1 MSNDILLIN
10 KINLL
15 SSIIMDKDGTMGN
28 YCSMGLVN
36 ILKLG
41 KKKLIIG
48 MVFQFYYEDIFR
60 ISCFS
65 SIVADSGG
73 NSYMVLHW
81 VRK

>member
-41 KKKLIIG
+41 KKKLIIN
-48 MVFQFYYEDIFR
+48 MVFQFHYESVFR

-73 NSYMVLHW
+73 NSYMVLH
-81 VRK
+81 